1 MDETF
6 DFNKILSYS
15 MKTEPYNNHINIC
28 AIGIYSPFFNN
39 GEPYLMIK
47 RGIPNDKFI
56 KFILEAIPDKS
67 IIFSHDLDY
76 DGRFIL
82 DYCEHNNIEYEIKTI
97 KGRIIRII
105 ILLKKDDKKIKLIF
119 RDNHVLLGYS
129 LEALTEGFEAQH
141 KKLKLDY
148 DIGIDDPRFK
158 QYFENDLI
166 GLYEVLE
173 KENNY
178 GLLEKDT
185 FDLNVISVYKKENPE
200 INFEKCDPIIDE
212 GIRESYYSRRKERFW
227 AFSPF
232 KKGFN
237 ILYYYKFNSLYPY
250 VMWKYEYPL
259 PIKVNL
265 EYAEKYDPSKLSI
278 CFVCVKTPP
287 NLKIPVL
294 PYRTEE
300 GEMIFPTGEFCGF
313 YTSSEINLALSQGY
327 KIDFIGIFQ
336 FEKTGYIFRNWVDK
350 HYQKKMNTPNH
361 LMEAIETSIL
371 NSLYKIFIQKPVTE
385 HLKEISK
392 EEFFNNTEL
401 KHYVKIGP
409 HYYELI
415 EKEDKYPDFIH
426 SEIASFI
433 TANARVEL
441 YNMMLKAGLDNVYS
455 CNTDYM
461 VTSKKLP
468 DEYVDDKTLGK
479 MRLGR
484 IIQPD

>member
-6 DFNKILSYS
+6 DFNKILSCA
-15 MKTEPYNNHINIC
+15 MKTESYNNHINIC

-39 GEPYLMIK
+39 GEPYIIIK
-47 RGIPNDKFI
+47 RGFPNDKFI

-67 IIFSHDLDY
+67 IIFSHDLNY

-82 DYCEHNNIEYEIKTI
+82 DYCEHNDIEYETKTI
-97 KGRIIRII
+97 EGRIIRII
-105 ILLKKDDKKIKLIF
+105 IFLKKDNKKIKLIF
-119 RDNHVLLGYS
+119 RDNFALLRYS
-129 LEALTEGFEAQH
+129 LEALTKGFEVQH
-141 KKLKLDY
+141 KKVKLDY
-148 DIGIDDPRFK
+148 NIEIDDPRFK
-158 QYFENDLI
+158 QHFENDLI

-178 GLLEKDT
+178 GLLEKDA
-185 FDLNVISVYKKENPE
+185 FDLNVISIYKKENPE

-212 GIRESYYSRRKERFW
+212 IIRKSYYGGRKERFW
-227 AFSPF
+227 AFPPF
-232 KKGFN
+232 KNGFN

-265 EYAEKYDPSKLSI
+265 EYIEKYDPSKLSI

-300 GEMIFPTGEFCGF
+300 GEVIFPAGEFCGV

-327 KIDFIGIFQ
+327 KIDFIGIYQ
-336 FEKTGYIFRNWVDK
+336 FEKTGYIFRKWVEE
-350 HYQKKMNTPNH
+350 HYQKKINAPNH
-361 LMEAIETSIL
+361 LIETIETSIL
-371 NSLYKIFIQKPVTE
+371 NSLYKIFIKKSITG
-385 HLKEISK
+385 HLKKISE
-392 EEFFNNTEL
+392 EEFF
-401 KHYVKIGP
+401 KGGMKKFFKIGS
-409 HYYELI
+409 HYYVEVDK
-415 EKEDKYPDFIH
+415 KEDEYPDFIH

-441 YNMMLKAGLDNVYS
+441 YNMMLKAGLDNIYS

-461 VTSKKLP
+461 VTCKKLP